1 MRAGLIDD
9 RFMVEPIEEAE
20 VENQTESPNEEREAS
35 FPKRPIH
42 F

>member
-1 MRAGLIDD
+1 MRSGLVEE
-9 RFMVEPIEEAE
+9 RFIEEAE

-35 FPKRPIH
+35 FPERPIH